1 MEVRILRGNI
11 IYSDTPQKLTMMESG
26 YLVIEDGISQ
36 GVYDKLPAKWEK
48 VPVTDYGDQLIMPG
62 LSDIH
67 LHAPQYAFRC
77 LGMDLELL
85 DWLNTYTFPEERK
98 YEDIEYAKKA
108 YTMFV
113 NDLKKSGTTRVCIF
127 ATIHKKATELLMDLL
142 EESGICGYV
151 GKVSMDRNSPDY
163 LREDDSLEEVEEW
176 LHDIKDK
183 YQRIQPILT
192 PRFIP
197 SCTDD
202 VILGL
207 AKIQERENLPIQS
220 HLSENQAE
228 ISWVQ
233 ELSPESTCYGDAYD
247 RLGAFG
253 SNGKAIMAHCV
264 YSGEEEMALMKE
276 RGVYIAHCPQS
287 NTNLA
292 SGIAPAKRYLEEG
305 LLIGLGTDVAG
316 GAHLSI
322 FRAMADA
329 ISVSKLRWRIQD
341 QTWKPLTVE
350 EAFFMGTK
358 GGGAFFGKVGSFEK
372 GYEADV
378 LVVDDS
384 SVSHPQKLS
393 LRDRLVRVIY
403 MPDQVEITH
412 RYIKGED
419 YE

>member
-1 MEVRILRGNI
+1 MEVKVLKGNI
-11 IYSDTPQKLTMMESG
+11 IYSDTPQKLNFLENG
-26 YLVIEDGISQ
+26 YLVIEGGISQ
-36 GVYDKLPAKWEK
+36 GIFARIPKKWEGY
-48 VPVTDYGDQLIMPG
+48 PVTDYGNCLIVPG

-67 LHAPQYAFRC
+67 LHATQYSFRC

-85 DWLNTYTFPEERK
+85 DWLNTYTFPEESK
-98 YEDIEYAKKA
+98 YKDLDYAKKA

-113 NDLKKSGTTRVCIF
+113 EDLKKSGTTRVCVF
-127 ATIHKKATELLMDLL
+127 ATIHTKATELLMKLL

-151 GKVSMDRNSPDY
+151 GKVSMNRNSPDY
-163 LREDDSLEEVEEW
+163 LREEDSLGAVEEW
-176 LHDIKDK
+176 LDEIRGK
-183 YQRIQPILT
+183 YHRIQPVLT
-192 PRFIP
+192 PRFTP

-202 VILGL
+202 VVQGL
-207 AKIQERENLPIQS
+207 AEIQKREGMPIQS
-220 HLSENQAE
+220 HLSENLSE

-253 SNGKAIMAHCV
+253 SNGKAVMAHCV
-264 YSGEEEMALMKE
+264 YSGEEEMGLMKK
-276 RGVYIAHCPQS
+276 RGVFIAHCPQS

-305 LLIGLGTDVAG
+305 FSIGLGSDVAG

-329 ISVSKLRWRIQD
+329 ISVSKLRWRVQD
-341 QTWKPLTVE
+341 QAWKPLTVE

-372 GYEADV
+372 GYEADA
-378 LVVDDS
+378 LVIDDS
-384 SVSHPQKLS
+384 SISHPQDLT
-393 LRDRLVRVIY
+393 LRDRLERLIY
-403 MPDQVEITH
+403 MPEQVKMIH
-412 RYIKGED
+412 RYIRGE
-419 YE
+419 EFM

>member
-1 MEVRILRGNI
+1 MEVKVLKGNI
-11 IYSDTPQKLTMMESG
+11 IYSDTPQKLNFLENG
-26 YLVIEDGISQ
+26 YLVIEGGISQ
-36 GVYDKLPAKWEK
+36 GIFARIPKKWEGY
-48 VPVTDYGDQLIMPG
+48 PVTDYGNCLIVPG

-67 LHAPQYAFRC
+67 LHAPQYSFRC

-85 DWLNTYTFPEERK
+85 DWLNTYTFPEESK
-98 YEDIEYAKKA
+98 YKDLDYAKKA

-113 NDLKKSGTTRVCIF
+113 EDLKKSGTTRVCVF
-127 ATIHKKATELLMDLL
+127 ATIHTKATELLMKLL

-151 GKVSMDRNSPDY
+151 GKVSMNRNSPDY
-163 LREDDSLEEVEEW
+163 LREEDSLGAVEEW
-176 LHDIKDK
+176 LDEIRGK
-183 YQRIQPILT
+183 YHRIQPVLT
-192 PRFIP
+192 PRFTP

-202 VILGL
+202 VVQGL
-207 AKIQERENLPIQS
+207 AEIQKREGMPIQS
-220 HLSENQAE
+220 HLSENLSE

-253 SNGKAIMAHCV
+253 SNGKAVMAHCV
-264 YSGEEEMALMKE
+264 YSGEEEMGLMKK
-276 RGVYIAHCPQS
+276 RGVFIAHCPQS

-305 LLIGLGTDVAG
+305 FSIGLGSDVAG

-329 ISVSKLRWRIQD
+329 ISVSKLRWRVQD
-341 QTWKPLTVE
+341 QAWKPLTVE

-372 GYEADV
+372 GYEADA
-378 LVVDDS
+378 LVIDDS
-384 SVSHPQKLS
+384 SISHPQDLT
-393 LRDRLVRVIY
+393 LRDRLERLIY
-403 MPDQVEITH
+403 MPEQVKMIH
-412 RYIKGED
+412 RYIRGE
-419 YE
+419 EFM